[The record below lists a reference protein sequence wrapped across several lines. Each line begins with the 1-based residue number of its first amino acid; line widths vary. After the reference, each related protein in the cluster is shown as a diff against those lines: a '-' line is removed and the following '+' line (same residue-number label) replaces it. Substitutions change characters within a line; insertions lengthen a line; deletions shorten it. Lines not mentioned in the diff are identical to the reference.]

1 MNFCLLKPTT
11 IKYCFTPE
19 LLNINLINIQYGK
32 RRTVSIDRDLVWN
45 SLTLIPSLCQ
55 VWSELV
61 LWSQWVTAEAVLSD
75 SGPHRVWN
83 GWVENRVKG
92 CVFLPRTK
100 AICTLRNQGSLC
112 FPCFSD
118 QYKTQ
123 PASVKVSVLHQIS
136 SWYEYVLIT
145 FTPLHL
151 YECKGIDFVVSR
163 EVPFLR
169 LSSFCHMVI
178 LFFTPSLFNN
188 FSL

>member
-1 MNFCLLKPTT
+1 MDG
-11 IKYCFTPE
+11 
-19 LLNINLINIQYGK
+19 LNRQRFGLEQFNLNTLPMPSVEWAGALV
-32 RRTVSIDRDLVWN
+32 TVSDCRGSIKWQRTTQGVKWLSGEQGQRVCF
-45 SLTLIPSLCQ
+45 PSP
-55 VWSELV
+55 
-61 LWSQWVTAEAVLSD
+61 D
-75 SGPHRVWN
+75 
-83 GWVENRVKG
+83 
-92 CVFLPRTK
+92 TK
-100 AICTLRNQGSLC
+100 ANCSLRNQGSLC